1 MGWLIALGVLVL
13 IAIIPAG
20 ASIFYDEDGFRA
32 LVIAGPFRI
41 PVFPV
46 KKKEKK
52 EKKEKPKK
60 EVKKKTGKTS
70 AAKANPKEKK
80 KKGGSLLDFLP
91 VLDKIL
97 DFLSAFRR
105 KLRVPHLEL
114 KLILGGGDPS
124 DVAYNYGRGWVVLGN
139 LMPLLDSVLYI
150 KKRDLEVEC
159 DFLAEKTTVVA
170 RFDISITIGRLL
182 SLVIVQGVP
191 VLYKLLK
198 VLNKRKGGAKA

>member
-32 LVIAGPFRI
+32 FVIAGPFRI

-70 AAKANPKEKK
+70 PAKANPKEKK
-80 KKGGSLLDFLP
+80 TKGGSLLDFLP

-170 RFDISITIGRLL
+170 RFDISITIGRIL
-182 SLVIVQGVP
+182 SLVVVQGVP
-191 VLYKLLK
+191 ILVEFIK
-198 VLNKRKGGAKA
+198 VLIKRKGGAKA

>member
-1 MGWLIALGVLVL
+1 MGWWITLGILVL
-13 IAIIPAG
+13 IAILPIG
-20 ASIFYDEDGFRA
+20 ASVLYDEDGFRA
-32 LVIAGPFRI
+32 FVIAGPFRI

-52 EKKEKPKK
+52 EKITKEPKK
-60 EVKKKTGKTS
+60 KATAKAAPKKTE
-70 AAKANPKEKK
+70 PKQK
-80 KKGGSLLDFLP
+80 KKGGSILDFLP
-91 VLDKIL
+91 VLDKVL

-124 DVAYNYGRGWVVLGN
+124 DLAYNYGRGWTVLGN
-139 LMPLLDSVLYI
+139 LMPLLDNVLYI

-159 DFLAEKTTVVA
+159 DFLADKTTVIA
-170 RFDISITIGRLL
+170 RFDISITIGRVL
-182 SLVIVQGVP
+182 SLVFVQGVSI
-191 VLYKLLK
+191 LIEFLK

>member
-32 LVIAGPFRI
+32 FVIAGPFRI

-70 AAKANPKEKK
+70 PAKANPKEKK
-80 KKGGSLLDFLP
+80 TKGGSLLDFLP

-150 KKRDLEVEC
+150 KKSDLEVEC

>member
-32 LVIAGPFRI
+32 FVIAGPFRI

-70 AAKANPKEKK
+70 PAKANPKEEKT
-80 KKGGSLLDFLP
+80 KGGSLLDFLP

>member
-32 LVIAGPFRI
+32 FVIAGPFRI
-41 PVFPV
+41 PVFPI

-60 EVKKKTGKTS
+60 EVKKKTRETS
-70 AAKANPKEKK
+70 PAKANPKEKK
-80 KKGGSLLDFLP
+80 AKGGSLLDFLP

>member
-32 LVIAGPFRI
+32 FVIAGPFRI

-70 AAKANPKEKK
+70 PAKANPKEKK
-80 KKGGSLLDFLP
+80 TKGGSLLDFLP
-91 VLDKIL
+91 VSDKIL

>member
-32 LVIAGPFRI
+32 FVIAGPFRI
-41 PVFPV
+41 PVFPI

-182 SLVIVQGVP
+182 SLLIVQGVP

>member
-1 MGWLIALGVLVL
+1 MGWLIALGILLL

-32 LVIAGPFRI
+32 FVIAGPFRI

-52 EKKEKPKK
+52 EKPKK
-60 EVKKKTGKTS
+60 EVKKKTGKPS
-70 AAKANPKEKK
+70 AQKAKQMEEK
-80 KKGGSLLDFLP
+80 KKGGNLLDFLP
-91 VLDKIL
+91 VLDKVL
-97 DFLSAFRR
+97 DFLSVFRR
-105 KLRVPHLEL
+105 KLRVSHLEL
-114 KLILGGGDPS
+114 KLILGGGDPA
-124 DVAYNYGRGWVVLGN
+124 DVAYNYGRGWVALGN

-191 VLYKLLK
+191 ILYELLK
-198 VLNKRKGGAKA
+198 VLNIRKGGAKA

>member
-1 MGWLIALGVLVL
+1 MGWLIALGVLVP
-13 IAIIPAG
+13 IAIIPVG

-32 LVIAGPFRI
+32 FVIAGPFRI

-70 AAKANPKEKK
+70 PAKANPKEKK
-80 KKGGSLLDFLP
+80 TKGGSLLDFLP

>member
-1 MGWLIALGVLVL
+1 M
-13 IAIIPAG
+13 
-20 ASIFYDEDGFRA
+20 
-32 LVIAGPFRI
+32 IAGPFRI

-52 EKKEKPKK
+52 EKPKK
-60 EVKKKTGKTS
+60 EVKKKTGKS
-70 AAKANPKEKK
+70 SPAKAKPKEKK

>member
-32 LVIAGPFRI
+32 FVIAGPFRI
-41 PVFPV
+41 PIFPV

-70 AAKANPKEKK
+70 PAKANPKEKK
-80 KKGGSLLDFLP
+80 TKGGSLLDFLP

-182 SLVIVQGVP
+182 SLLIVQGVP

>member
-32 LVIAGPFRI
+32 FVIAGPFRI

>member
-32 LVIAGPFRI
+32 FVIAGPFRI

-70 AAKANPKEKK
+70 PAKANPKEKK
-80 KKGGSLLDFLP
+80 KKGGSSLDFLP

-97 DFLSAFRR
+97 DFLSVFRR

>member
-1 MGWLIALGVLVL
+1 MGWWIALGILVL
-13 IAIIPAG
+13 IAILPVG

-32 LVIAGPFRI
+32 LVIAGPVRI

-52 EKKEKPKK
+52 EKPAKE
-60 EVKKKTGKTS
+60 
-70 AAKANPKEKK
+70 EKK
-80 KKGGSLLDFLP
+80 KKTSKPAAKNEAPKKEKKEKKGGSILDFLP
-91 VLDKIL
+91 VLDKAL

-114 KLILGGGDPS
+114 KLILGGGDPC
-124 DVAYNYGRGWVVLGN
+124 DLATNYGRGWAILGN
-139 LMPLLDSVLYI
+139 LMPLLDNVLYI

-159 DFLAEKTTVVA
+159 DFLADKTTVIA
-170 RFDISITIGRLL
+170 RFDISITIGRVL
-182 SLVIVQGVP
+182 SLVFVQGVSI
-191 VLYKLLK
+191 LIELLK

>member
-41 PVFPV
+41 PVFPI

-60 EVKKKTGKTS
+60 EVKKKTRETS
-70 AAKANPKEKK
+70 PAKANPKEKK
-80 KKGGSLLDFLP
+80 AKGGSLLDFLP

>member
-13 IAIIPAG
+13 IAIIPVG

-32 LVIAGPFRI
+32 FVIAGPFRI

-70 AAKANPKEKK
+70 PAKANPKEKK
-80 KKGGSLLDFLP
+80 TKGGSLLDFLP

>member
-32 LVIAGPFRI
+32 FVIAGPFRI

-150 KKRDLEVEC
+150 KKRELEVEC

>member
-32 LVIAGPFRI
+32 FVIAGPFRI
-41 PVFPV
+41 PVFPI

-70 AAKANPKEKK
+70 PAKANPKEKK
-80 KKGGSLLDFLP
+80 TKGGSLLDFLP

>member
-32 LVIAGPFRI
+32 FVIAGPFRI

-52 EKKEKPKK
+52 EKPKK
-60 EVKKKTGKTS
+60 EVKKKTRKTS
-70 AAKANPKEKK
+70 PAKANPKEKK
-80 KKGGSLLDFLP
+80 TKGGSLLDFLP

>member
-32 LVIAGPFRI
+32 FVIAGPFRI

-52 EKKEKPKK
+52 EKPKK
-60 EVKKKTGKTS
+60 EVKKKTGKS
-70 AAKANPKEKK
+70 SPAKAKSKEKK

-91 VLDKIL
+91 VLDKVL

>member
-13 IAIIPAG
+13 IAIIPVG

>member
-32 LVIAGPFRI
+32 FVIAGPFRI

-70 AAKANPKEKK
+70 PAKANPKEKK
-80 KKGGSLLDFLP
+80 TKGGSLLDFLP

>member
-32 LVIAGPFRI
+32 FVIAGPFRI

-52 EKKEKPKK
+52 EKPKK
-60 EVKKKTGKTS
+60 EVKKKTGKS
-70 AAKANPKEKK
+70 SPAKAKPKEKK

-182 SLVIVQGVP
+182 SLVVVQGVP

>member
-32 LVIAGPFRI
+32 FMIAGPFRI

-52 EKKEKPKK
+52 EKPKK
-60 EVKKKTGKTS
+60 EVKKKTGKS
-70 AAKANPKEKK
+70 SPAKAKSKEKK

>member
-70 AAKANPKEKK
+70 PAKANPKEKK
-80 KKGGSLLDFLP
+80 TKGGSLLDFLP

>member
-32 LVIAGPFRI
+32 FVIAGPFRI

-52 EKKEKPKK
+52 EKPKK
-60 EVKKKTGKTS
+60 EVKKKTGKS
-70 AAKANPKEKK
+70 SPAKAKSKEKK

>member
-32 LVIAGPFRI
+32 FMIAGPFRI

-70 AAKANPKEKK
+70 PAKANPKEKK
-80 KKGGSLLDFLP
+80 TKGGSLLDFLP